1 MSTDNL
7 PIPAPQPDQIQ
18 PWDAARAA
26 AAQEGGS
33 LKPIEKAAIILSA
46 VGPEVA
52 ANFLKAMDERNL
64 TRCAMAIASLDKVSE
79 ELLDATIAE
88 FLLSIGT
95 EEEVSGGN
103 QTARRL
109 LGSVLDEASIERIM
123 FDVEGGDVRGAWK
136 KLNDCPTAALS
147 NFIALEHPQT
157 ATVILAEL
165 RADKAAAI
173 LDRLDKEFANTILLR
188 LASVPVLDPLVS
200 DAVEE
205 VIGRDFLS
213 AIKGRQRTRKPAEL
227 IASMMNNLPSDSREA
242 FLQSLEESKPNLAKE
257 VLRVMFTFADI
268 RHRVQARDIA
278 LVVKAV
284 DEPVLVTAL
293 AYGLAQRN
301 PSSEFIIGNI
311 PKRLAERLT
320 EDIEAVEEVT
330 PRDGE
335 PAMQEV
341 VRQIQDLAKAGQ
353 LEMIEDEAPEED

>member
-1 MSTDNL
+1 MTASTL
-7 PIPAPQPDQIQ
+7 PAPHGADLAQ

-26 AAQEGGS
+26 ASQEGGD

-46 VGPEVA
+46 VGPEIA
-52 ANFLKAMDERNL
+52 SGFLRSMDERNL
-64 TRCAMAIASLDKVSE
+64 TRCAIAIASMEKVSE

-95 EEEVSGGN
+95 EEEVSGGK

-123 FDVEGGDVRGAWK
+123 FDVEGGDIRGAWK
-136 KLNDCPTAALS
+136 KLNDCPMPALT

-173 LDRLDKEFANTILLR
+173 LERLDKEFANTILLR
-188 LASVPVLDPLVS
+188 LSSVPVLDPAVS

-227 IASMMNNLPSDSREA
+227 IASLMNNLPSDSREA
-242 FLQSLEESKPNLAKE
+242 FLEYLEDSKPKLAKE
-257 VLRVMFTFADI
+257 VVRVMFTFADI
-268 RHRVQARDIA
+268 RHRVLPRDIA
-278 LVVKAV
+278 LVVKAI
-284 DEPVLVTAL
+284 DEPTLITAV

-301 PSSEFIIGNI
+301 PSAEFVMSNI
-311 PKRLAERLT
+311 PKRLAERLS
-320 EDIEAVEEVT
+320 EDIETMDDITA
-330 PRDGE
+330 RDGE

-341 VRQIQDLAKAGQ
+341 VRQIQVLAKEGQ
-353 LEMIEDEAPEED
+353 IQMIEEEGLEED